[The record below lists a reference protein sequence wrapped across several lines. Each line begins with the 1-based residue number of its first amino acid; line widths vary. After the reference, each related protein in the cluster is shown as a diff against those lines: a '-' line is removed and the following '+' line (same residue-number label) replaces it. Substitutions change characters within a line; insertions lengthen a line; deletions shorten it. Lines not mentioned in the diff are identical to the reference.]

1 MPVRKQGRHAKTTR
15 DELNAWLGTESGK
28 PLHVATGSPFLFS
41 LGMNLSEASAT
52 DFSQK
57 PTSGPP
63 DYAWGWKPS

>member
-28 PLHVATGSPFLFS
+28 PLHVATGSTFLFS

-57 PTSGPP
+57 PTSGQRRSKFVP
-63 DYAWGWKPS
+63 